1 LRIIAQDNG
10 IMIDEKKY
18 NFIDVANDNLNDG
31 LDSYSYNLTSSL
43 VIHIKVEDLDDNEP
57 EFSSSYRFNQSTFD
71 RNISDT
77 LEKESTLAILPL
89 ALDRDTFEQNTR
101 VKYYILDGNQD
112 RKFDL
117 NETSGELTLNEE
129 LDFKLVNR
137 YEIIVRASSK
147 FSLGDLKRMDLNE
160 TPNSLLRVI
169 LNIVKDKLVIEFDEP
184 NYYVS
189 LKLNASKVNSDSL
202 MHTMNMRKLNGNLK
216 TGLGNNVSDLIDF
229 YMKYDEEN
237 LKLFEKSDSSVFF
250 ARAHLKQRKLN
261 RIVKFNI
268 DMVQLIRANE
278 LASIKLSRD
287 NLVHVIDAQAE
298 DLPSFDDSKYLFLID
313 GFTGNFAIFLNKYK

>member
-1 LRIIAQDNG
+1 
-10 IMIDEKKY
+10 MIDEKKY

-57 EFSSSYRFNQSTFD
+57 EFSSSYRFNHSTFD

-77 LEKESTLAILPL
+77 LEKESTVAIFPL
-89 ALDRDTFEQNTR
+89 ALDRDTYEQNTR
-101 VKYYILDGNQD
+101 VKYFILDGNQD
-112 RKFDL
+112 GKFDL
-117 NETSGELTLNEE
+117 NETSGELTLTDE

-147 FSLGDLKRMDLNE
+147 YSLGDLKHMDLNE
-160 TPNSLLRVI
+160 TPNSLLKVV

-184 NYYVS
+184 KYYVS
-189 LKLNASKVNSDSL
+189 LKFNLSKINSDSL
-202 MHTMNMRKLNGNLK
+202 MHAMNMRKLNGNLK
-216 TGLGNNVSDLIDF
+216 TSLGNNASDLIDF
-229 YMKYDEEN
+229 YLKYDEDN
-237 LKLFEKSDSSVFF
+237 LKLFERSDSSVFF

-261 RIVKFNI
+261 RVVRFNI

-278 LASIKLSRD
+278 LASIKLSKD
-287 NLVHVIDAQAE
+287 NMVHVIDAQTE
-298 DLPSFDDSKYLFLID
+298 NLSSFEDSKHLFLID
-313 GFTGNFAIFLNKYK
+313 GFTGNFTT

>member
-1 LRIIAQDNG
+1 
-10 IMIDEKKY
+10 MIDEKKY